1 MNSCAIQIIFIYLQ
15 METNKTYYEDM
26 KIIYSPAYQGF
37 TYLNLKA
44 QDNNQV
50 LDVAVNNTAGL
61 LDCLELYAGKH
72 MECLNSKQRIAH
84 YYSAMYDYTVKNPH
98 HKLADSFRLD
108 GLGTAK
114 TCLFWRDL
122 LVEAGWN
129 GQAST
134 ASGRMEVLCE
144 VEKSF
149 NCPGTGERIY
159 HLISHIKNGCSLP
172 PDLKI
177 ELGCPEDCLSPS
189 IRALFDALRE
199 RKVDIRTPQNE
210 TGDGSNLSL
219 VRKLVCGQNQN
230 TLTLQKADD
239 SFRIF
244 KFKQRQD
251 ALNWLTLQSAESYDV
266 WIDSNNK
273 DFDNTLRLSGQPVSG
288 STIKDVLPQVSQLL
302 VIGLNLFPQPLNIH
316 FLLEWLYAPVSPL
329 EGILRRPLAEAIIKS
344 GGYYN
349 KECKDVIDN
358 YLKGEYDHWDEGTT
372 EEKKQEVIKSMKGKR
387 VKTIRSFLP
396 SMNKPTDVLSLND
409 NVNKEAIY
417 KFVRLILSW
426 SKNRMF
432 QDIDEGVKR
441 QLGTIKEQA
450 DALLLLLEK
459 HTLNEIP
466 FATVQG
472 WINSLYEKQDC
483 PLYDAE
489 QNCRCVVTSPALL
502 ADKAE
507 STIWCDF
514 YGGAMLPAS
523 YSFLSQNEIDVLTK
537 EGVALWNAA
546 DERRYN
552 AYLQQ
557 IPFIMTSGHLSLV
570 VAERD
575 GSTVFPKH
583 PLMILLE
590 QSVTNLDIVIEEPQI
605 EEQRYSE
612 RKPVDNSLHDAT
624 YLEIKNTD
632 KLRWRDKE
640 SATSLDTLIQNPF
653 DYSLQYL
660 MGIRDDGMS
669 TMLRLDRTQ
678 GEVAHAVIASLFY
691 KEGESNNPDT
701 ILQRVSA
708 DYDTAFSDAL
718 LEKGAILLL
727 RENRVDIKIMKD
739 RLRNAI
745 DTLLDIMRANNLHVV
760 NCEKEIIR
768 GLQFE
773 GDPDIKGYV
782 DMILGD
788 DSSNLYVFDFK
799 WTSSKNHYPGLLKM
813 NGSLQLALYKE
824 MVEQELGKEVAAT
837 AYYLM
842 PENCLYSVFSFNG
855 DHTTKM
861 EEVENVGQKLF
872 LQVKNSHKYRLQ
884 QIKDGKI
891 ELGEGKLA
899 TDLQYF
905 DDMEKEGLMPL
916 RIREGAKEAN
926 IFSNY
931 KCFK

>member
-1 MNSCAIQIIFIYLQ
+1 MTI
-15 METNKTYYEDM
+15 K
-26 KIIYSPAYQGF
+26 YSPNYQGF
-37 TYLNLKA
+37 TYLNLKD
-44 QDNNQV
+44 QDNNLA

-72 MECLNSKQRIAH
+72 VECLNSKQRIAH
-84 YYSAMYDYTVKNPH
+84 YYSAIYDYTEKHPQ
-98 HKLADSFRLD
+98 HKLAKSFNLD

-122 LVEAGWN
+122 LVEAGWK
-129 GQAST
+129 GEAST

-149 NCPGTGERIY
+149 NCPGTGERI
-159 HLISHIKNGCSLP
+159 HALISHINGGCSLP
-172 PDLKI
+172 PDLTI
-177 ELGCPEDCLSPS
+177 ELGCPEDCLPPS
-189 IRALFDALRE
+189 IKDLFDALRARE
-199 RKVDIRTPQNE
+199 VEILTPQSE
-210 TGDGSNLSL
+210 TGNGSNLSL
-219 VRKLVCGQNQN
+219 VRQLVCGQNQN
-230 TLTLQKADD
+230 ALTLQQNDD
-239 SFRIF
+239 SFHIY

-251 ALNWLTLQSAESYDV
+251 ALNWLTLQPAESYDV

-288 STIKDVLPQVSQLL
+288 STMKDVLPQVSQLL
-302 VIGLNLFPQPLNIH
+302 VIGLNLFPQPLNIQ
-316 FLLEWLYAPVSPL
+316 FLLEWLHAPVSPL
-329 EGILRRPLAEAIIKS
+329 EGILRRPLADAIIDS

-358 YLKGEYDHWDEGTT
+358 YLNGEYDIWEEGIT
-372 EEKKQEVIKSMKGKR
+372 EERKQEVIESKKR
-387 VKTIRSFLP
+387 KRCNAIRRFLP
-396 SMNKPTDVLSLND
+396 SMNKPADVLCLND
-409 NVNKEAIY
+409 NVNKELVY
-417 KFVRLILSW
+417 KFVRYILSW

-432 QDIDEGVKR
+432 QNIDESVKR

-459 HTLNEIP
+459 QTQDEIP
-466 FATVQG
+466 FAIVQG

-502 ADKAE
+502 ADKAD

-557 IPFIMTSGHLSLV
+557 IPFIMTSEHLSLV
-570 VAERD
+570 VVERD
-575 GSTVFPKH
+575 GSTVLPKH

-590 QSVTNLDIVIEEPQI
+590 QSISNLDIVIEEPQI
-605 EEQRYSE
+605 ADQRYSE
-612 RKPVDNSLHDAT
+612 RKSVDNSLHDAT

-632 KLRWRDKE
+632 KLRWRDHE
-640 SATSLDTLIQNPF
+640 SSTSLDNLIQNPF

-660 MGIRDDGMS
+660 MGIRDDGVSKMEQ
-669 TMLRLDRTQ
+669 LDRTQ

-691 KEGESNNPDT
+691 KEGETNDPDT
-701 ILQRVSA
+701 ILQRVSN

-718 LEKGAILLL
+718 LDKGAILLL

-745 DTLLDIMRANNLHVV
+745 DTLLNIMRSNKLHVV
-760 NCEKEIIR
+760 NCEKEILR

-773 GDPDIKGYV
+773 GDPNIKGYV

-788 DSSNLYVFDFK
+788 DNDNLYVFDFK
-799 WTSSKNHYPGLLKM
+799 WTTSKNHYPELLKK

-824 MVEQELGKEVAAT
+824 MVEKELGKEVVAT

-842 PENCLYSVFSFNG
+842 PENCLYSTSSFEG
-855 DHTTKM
+855 EHTEKL
-861 EEVENVGQKLF
+861 EEVENIGKDLF
-872 LQVKNSHKYRLQ
+872 QQVKNSYTYRLH
-884 QIKDGKI
+884 QIQEGRI
-891 ELGEGKLA
+891 EHGEGQP
-899 TDLQYF
+899 TDRLQYVS
-905 DDMEKEGLMPL
+905 DTTDENLMPL
-916 RIREGAKEAN
+916 RIRDGMKETN

-931 KCFK
+931 KCFKK

>member
-1 MNSCAIQIIFIYLQ
+1 MTI
-15 METNKTYYEDM
+15 K
-26 KIIYSPAYQGF
+26 YSPSYQGF
-37 TYLNLKA
+37 TYLNLKD
-44 QDNNQV
+44 QDNNLA

-72 MECLNSKQRIAH
+72 IECLNNKQRIAH
-84 YYSAMYDYTVKNPH
+84 YYSVMYDYTTKNPE

-149 NCPGTGERIY
+149 NCPGTGERI
-159 HLISHIKNGCSLP
+159 HNLISHIKNGCSLP
-172 PDLKI
+172 LDLTI
-177 ELGCPEDCLSPS
+177 ELGCPEDCLPPS
-189 IRALFDALRE
+189 IRVLFDALRE
-199 RKVDIRTPQNE
+199 REVIIRTPQNE
-210 TGDGSNLSL
+210 TDNGSNLSL
-219 VRKLVCGQNQN
+219 VRQLVCGQSQN
-230 TLTLQKADD
+230 TLTFQQDDD
-239 SFRIF
+239 SFHIY

-251 ALNWLTLQSAESYDV
+251 ALNWLTLQPAESYDV
-266 WIDSNNK
+266 WIDSDNK

-288 STIKDVLPQVSQLL
+288 STMKDVLPQVSQLL
-302 VIGLNLFPQPLNIH
+302 VIGLNLFPQPLNIQ
-316 FLLEWLYAPVSPL
+316 FLLEWLHAPVSPL
-329 EGILRRPLAEAIIKS
+329 EGILRRPLADAIIDS

-358 YLKGEYDHWDEGTT
+358 YLNGEYDIWEEGIT
-372 EEKKQEVIKSMKGKR
+372 EERKQEVIESKKR
-387 VKTIRSFLP
+387 KRCNAIRRFLP
-396 SMNKPTDVLSLND
+396 SMNKPADVLCLND
-409 NVNKEAIY
+409 NVNKELVY
-417 KFVRLILSW
+417 KFVRYILSW

-432 QDIDEGVKR
+432 QNIEESVKR

-450 DALLLLLEK
+450 EALLLLLEK
-459 HTLNEIP
+459 QAQDEIP
-466 FATVQG
+466 FATLQG

-489 QNCRCVVTSPALL
+489 QNCRCVVTSPALM
-502 ADKAE
+502 ADKADC
-507 STIWCDF
+507 TIWCDF
-514 YGGAMLPAS
+514 YGGSMLPAS
-523 YSFLSQNEIDVLTK
+523 YSFLSQNEIDKLTK

-557 IPFIMTSGHLSLV
+557 IPFIMTSSHLSLV
-570 VAERD
+570 VVERD
-575 GSTVFPKH
+575 GSTVLPKH

-590 QSVTNLDIVIEEPQI
+590 QSISNLDIVIEEPQI
-605 EEQRYSE
+605 ADQRYSE
-612 RKPVDNSLHDAT
+612 RKSVDNSLHDAT

-632 KLRWRDKE
+632 KLRWRDHE
-640 SATSLDTLIQNPF
+640 SATSLDNLIQNPF

-660 MGIRDDGMS
+660 MGIRDDGVSKMEQ
-669 TMLRLDRTQ
+669 LDRTQ

-691 KEGESNNPDT
+691 KEGETNDPDT
-701 ILQRVSA
+701 ILQRVSN

-718 LEKGAILLL
+718 LDKGAILLL

-745 DTLLDIMRANNLHVV
+745 DTLLNIMRSNKLHVV
-760 NCEKEIIR
+760 NCEKEILR

-773 GDPDIKGYV
+773 GDPNIKGYV

-788 DSSNLYVFDFK
+788 DNDNLYVFDFK
-799 WTSSKNHYPGLLKM
+799 WTTSKNHYPELLKK

-824 MVEQELGKEVAAT
+824 MVEKELGKEVVAT

-842 PENCLYSVFSFNG
+842 PENCLYSTSSFEG
-855 DHTTKM
+855 EHTEKL
-861 EEVENVGQKLF
+861 EEVENIGKNLF
-872 LQVKNSHKYRLQ
+872 QQVKNSYTYRLR
-884 QIKDGKI
+884 QIQEGRI
-891 ELGEGKLA
+891 ELGEGQP
-899 TDLQYF
+899 TDRLQYVSNTK
-905 DDMEKEGLMPL
+905 DENLMPL
-916 RIREGAKEAN
+916 RIRDGVKETN

-931 KCFK
+931 KCFKK

>member
-1 MNSCAIQIIFIYLQ
+1 MTIKYL
-15 METNKTYYEDM
+15 
-26 KIIYSPAYQGF
+26 PAYQGF
-37 TYLNLKA
+37 TYLNLKD
-44 QDNNQV
+44 QENNLA
-50 LDVAVNNTAGL
+50 LDVTVNNTAGL
-61 LDCLELYAGKH
+61 LDCLELYTGKH
-72 MECLNSKQRIAH
+72 IECLNSKQRIAH
-84 YYSAMYDYTVKNPH
+84 YYSAMYDYTIKHPQ
-98 HKLADSFRLD
+98 HKLANSFRLD

-114 TCLFWRDL
+114 ACLFWRDL

-129 GQAST
+129 GQASK
-134 ASGRMEVLCE
+134 ASGRMEVLGE
-144 VEKSF
+144 VEKRF
-149 NCPGTGERIY
+149 DCPGTGERI
-159 HLISHIKNGCSLP
+159 HSLISHIKNGCSLP

-177 ELGCPEDCLSPS
+177 ELGCPEDSLPPS
-189 IRALFDALRE
+189 IKALFNALRE
-199 RKVDIRTPQNE
+199 REVEIRTPQSE
-210 TGDGSNLSL
+210 TGNGSNLSL
-219 VRKLVCGQNQN
+219 VRQLVRGQNQN
-230 TLTLQKADD
+230 ALTLRQNDN
-239 SFRIF
+239 SFHIY

-251 ALNWLTLQSAESYDV
+251 ALNWLTLQPADSYDV
-266 WIDSNNK
+266 WIDSDNK

-288 STIKDVLPQVSQLL
+288 STMKDVLPQVSQLL
-302 VIGLNLFPQPLNIH
+302 VIGLNLFPQPLNIQ
-316 FLLEWLYAPVSPL
+316 FLLEWLHAPVSPL
-329 EGILRRPLAEAIIKS
+329 EGILRRPLADAIVDS

-358 YLKGEYDHWDEGTT
+358 YLKGEYDIWEEDIT
-372 EEKKQEVIKSMKGKR
+372 EKKKQEVIKSKKR
-387 VKTIRSFLP
+387 KRSNAIRRFLP
-396 SMNKPTDVLSLND
+396 SRNKPTDVLSLND
-409 NVNKEAIY
+409 NVNKESVY

-432 QDIDEGVKR
+432 QDIDENVRR

-459 HTLNEIP
+459 QTQEEIP
-466 FATVQG
+466 FAILQG

-489 QNCRCVVTSPALL
+489 QNCRCIVASPALL
-502 ADKAE
+502 ADKAD

-523 YSFLSQNEIDVLTK
+523 YTFLSQNEIDVLTK

-557 IPFIMTSGHLSLV
+557 IPFIKTSDRLSLV
-570 VAERD
+570 VVERD
-575 GSTVFPKH
+575 GSTVLPKH

-590 QSVTNLDIVIEEPQI
+590 QSISNLDLVIEEPEIADQN
-605 EEQRYSE
+605 YSE

-632 KLRWRDKE
+632 KLRWRDHE
-640 SATSLDTLIQNPF
+640 SATSLDNLIQNPF

-660 MGIRDDGMS
+660 MGIRDDGVSKMEQ
-669 TMLRLDRTQ
+669 LDRTQ
-678 GEVAHAVIASLFY
+678 GEVAHATIASLFY
-691 KEGESNNPDT
+691 KEGEFNDPDT
-701 ILQRVSA
+701 ILQRVSVG
-708 DYDTAFSDAL
+708 YDIAFSNAL

-745 DTLLDIMRANNLHVV
+745 DTLLDIMRSNMLHVV
-760 NCEKEIIR
+760 DCEKEILR
-768 GLQFE
+768 NLQFE

-788 DSSNLYVFDFK
+788 DNNNLYVFDFK
-799 WTSSKNHYPGLLKM
+799 WTTSKNHYPELLKK
-813 NGSLQLALYKE
+813 NGSLQLALYKV
-824 MVEQELGKEVAAT
+824 MVEKELGKEVVAT

-842 PENCLYSVFSFNG
+842 PENCLYSISSFNG
-855 DHTTKM
+855 DHTKKL
-861 EEVENVGQKLF
+861 EEEENAGKNLF
-872 LQVKNSHKYRLQ
+872 LQVKNSYKYRLK
-884 QIKDGKI
+884 QIMDGKI

-899 TDLQYF
+899 ADLQYVN
-905 DDMEKEGLMPL
+905 DTEKEDLMPL
-916 RIREGAKEAN
+916 RIRDGVKETN

>member
-1 MNSCAIQIIFIYLQ
+1 MTIKYL
-15 METNKTYYEDM
+15 
-26 KIIYSPAYQGF
+26 PAYQGF
-37 TYLNLKA
+37 TYLNLKD
-44 QDNNQV
+44 QDNNLA

-72 MECLNSKQRIAH
+72 VECLNSKQRIAH
-84 YYSAMYDYTVKNPH
+84 YYSAMYDYTEKNPQ

-114 TCLFWRDL
+114 ACLFWRDL

-129 GQAST
+129 GQASK

-149 NCPGTGERIY
+149 NCPGNGERIH
-159 HLISHIKNGCSLP
+159 HLITHIKKGCSLP
-172 PDLKI
+172 PDLRI
-177 ELGCPEDCLSPS
+177 EIGCPDDCLPPS
-189 IRALFDALRE
+189 IKALFDVLRE
-199 RKVDIRTPQNE
+199 REVEIRTPQNE
-210 TGDGSNLSL
+210 TGDSSNLSL
-219 VRKLVCGQNQN
+219 VRQLVCGQNQHSA
-230 TLTLQKADD
+230 TLKQDD
-239 SFRIF
+239 YSFHIY

-251 ALNWLTLQSAESYDV
+251 ALNWLTLQPAESYDV
-266 WIDSNNK
+266 WIDSDNK
-273 DFDNTLRLSGQPVSG
+273 DFDNTLRLSGQPVCG
-288 STIKDVLPQVSQLL
+288 STMKDVLPQVAQLL
-302 VIGLNLFPQPLNIH
+302 VIGLNLFPQPLNIQ
-316 FLLEWLYAPVSPL
+316 FLLEWLHAPESPL
-329 EGILRRPLAEAIIKS
+329 EGLLRRPLAKAIIES

-349 KECKDVIDN
+349 KDCKDVIDN
-358 YLKGEYDHWDEGTT
+358 YLKGEYDIWEENIT
-372 EEKKQEVIKSMKGKR
+372 EEKKQEVIKSEKR
-387 VKTIRSFLP
+387 KRCNAIRRFLP

-409 NVNKEAIY
+409 NVNKDSVY

-426 SKNRMF
+426 SKKRMF
-432 QDIDEGVKR
+432 QKIDESVKR

-450 DALLLLLEK
+450 DALLLLLDK
-459 HTLNEIP
+459 QNNDEIP
-466 FATVQG
+466 FAILQG

-483 PLYDAE
+483 PFYDAE
-489 QNCRCVVTSPALL
+489 QNCRCVLASPALL
-502 ADKAE
+502 ADKAD

-537 EGVALWNAA
+537 EGITLWNAT

-557 IPFIMTSGHLSLV
+557 IPFIMTSGRLSLV
-570 VAERD
+570 VVERD
-575 GSTVFPKH
+575 GSTVLPKH

-590 QSVTNLDIVIEEPQI
+590 QSIHNLDLVIEEPQI
-605 EEQRYSE
+605 ADQNYIE
-612 RKPVDNSLHDAT
+612 RKLVDNSLHDAT

-632 KLRWRDKE
+632 KLKWREHE
-640 SATSLDTLIQNPF
+640 SATSLENLIQNPF
-653 DYSLQYL
+653 DYSLLYL

-669 TMLRLDRTQ
+669 TMLQLDRTQ
-678 GEVAHAVIASLFY
+678 GDVAHAVIASLFF
-691 KEGESNNPDT
+691 KEGKKNDPET
-701 ILQRVSA
+701 IFQRVSNN
-708 DYDTAFSDAL
+708 YDTAFSDAL

-745 DTLLDIMRANNLHVV
+745 DTLLDIMRLNKLHVV
-760 NCEKEIIR
+760 ECEKEIIR

-773 GDPDIKGYV
+773 GDPDIKGFV

-788 DSSNLYVFDFK
+788 DNANLYVFDFK
-799 WTSSKNHYPGLLKM
+799 WTSSKNHHPDLLKK

-824 MVEQELGKEVAAT
+824 MVKKELGREVVAT

-842 PENCLYSVFSFNG
+842 PENCLYSISNFNG
-855 DHTTKM
+855 DHTTKL
-861 EEVENVGQKLF
+861 EEEENVGKNLF
-872 LQVKNSHKYRLQ
+872 VQVKNSYQYRLQ
-884 QIKDGKI
+884 QIRKGMI
-891 ELGEGKLA
+891 ELGESKQA
-899 TDLQYF
+899 TDLQYVN
-905 DDMEKEGLMPL
+905 DTGEKGLMPL
-916 RIREGAKEAN
+916 RIRDGVKETN

>member
-1 MNSCAIQIIFIYLQ
+1 MTI
-15 METNKTYYEDM
+15 K
-26 KIIYSPAYQGF
+26 YSPSYQGF
-37 TYLNLKA
+37 TYLNLKD
-44 QDNNQV
+44 QDNNLA
-50 LDVAVNNTAGL
+50 LDVVVNNTAGL

-72 MECLNSKQRIAH
+72 IECLNSKQRIAH
-84 YYSAMYDYTVKNPH
+84 YYSAMYDYTEKHPQ

-114 TCLFWRDL
+114 TCLIWRDL
-122 LVEAGWN
+122 LVEAGWK

-149 NCPGTGERIY
+149 NCPGTGERI
-159 HLISHIKNGCSLP
+159 HNLISHIKNGCSLP
-172 PDLKI
+172 PALTI
-177 ELGCPEDCLSPS
+177 ELGCPEDCLPPS
-189 IRALFDALRE
+189 IKDLFDALRE
-199 RKVDIRTPQNE
+199 REVDIRTPQSE
-210 TGDGSNLSL
+210 TGNGSNVSL
-219 VRKLVCGQNQN
+219 VRQLVCGQNQN
-230 TLTLQKADD
+230 TLTLQQNDK
-239 SFRIF
+239 SFRIY

-251 ALNWLTLQSAESYDV
+251 ALNWLTLQPTDSYNV
-266 WIDSNNK
+266 WIDSDNK

-288 STIKDVLPQVSQLL
+288 STMKDVLPQVSQLL
-302 VIGLNLFPQPLNIH
+302 VIGLNLFPQPLNIQ
-316 FLLEWLYAPVSPL
+316 FLLEWLHAPISPL
-329 EGILRRPLAEAIIKS
+329 EGILRRPLAEAIIDS

-349 KECKDVIDN
+349 QKCRDVIDN
-358 YLKGEYDHWDEGTT
+358 YIKGEYDIWEEGIT
-372 EEKKQEVIKSMKGKR
+372 EVEKQEIIKSRKR
-387 VKTIRSFLP
+387 KRSKAIRRFLP

-409 NVNKEAIY
+409 NVNKESVY

-432 QDIDEGVKR
+432 QNIDESEKR

-459 HTLNEIP
+459 QTQDEIP
-466 FATVQG
+466 FAIVQG

-489 QNCRCVVTSPALL
+489 QNCRCVVTFPALL
-502 ADKAE
+502 ADKAD

-557 IPFIMTSGHLSLV
+557 IPFIMTSEHLSLV
-570 VAERD
+570 VVERD
-575 GSTVFPKH
+575 GSTVLPKH

-590 QSVTNLDIVIEEPQI
+590 QSISNLDIVIEEPQI
-605 EEQRYSE
+605 ADQRYSE
-612 RKPVDNSLHDAT
+612 RKSVDNSLHDAT

-632 KLRWRDKE
+632 KLRWRDHE
-640 SATSLDTLIQNPF
+640 SATSLDNLIQNPF

-660 MGIRDDGMS
+660 MGIRDDGVSKMEQ
-669 TMLRLDRTQ
+669 LDRTQ

-691 KEGESNNPDT
+691 KEGETNDPNS
-701 ILQRVSA
+701 ILQRVSN

-718 LEKGAILLL
+718 LDKGAILLL

-745 DTLLDIMRANNLHVV
+745 DTLLNIMRSNKLHVV
-760 NCEKEIIR
+760 NCEKEILR

-773 GDPDIKGYV
+773 GDPNIKGYV

-788 DSSNLYVFDFK
+788 DNDNLYVFDFK
-799 WTSSKNHYPGLLKM
+799 WTTSKNRYPELLKK

-824 MVEQELGKEVAAT
+824 MVEKELGKEVVAT

-842 PENCLYSVFSFNG
+842 PENCLYSTSSFEG
-855 DHTTKM
+855 EHTEKL
-861 EEVENVGQKLF
+861 EEVENIGKNLF
-872 LQVKNSHKYRLQ
+872 QQVKNSYTYRLR
-884 QIKDGKI
+884 QIQEGRI
-891 ELGEGKLA
+891 ELGEGQP
-899 TDLQYF
+899 TDRLQYVSNTT
-905 DDMEKEGLMPL
+905 DGNLMPL
-916 RIREGAKEAN
+916 RIRDGVKETN

-931 KCFK
+931 KCFKK

>member
-1 MNSCAIQIIFIYLQ
+1 MTI
-15 METNKTYYEDM
+15 K
-26 KIIYSPAYQGF
+26 YSPSYQGF
-37 TYLNLKA
+37 TYLNLKD
-44 QDNNQV
+44 QDNNLA

-72 MECLNSKQRIAH
+72 IECLSNKQRIAH
-84 YYSAMYDYTVKNPH
+84 YYSAMYDYTIMNPE
-98 HKLADSFRLD
+98 HKLVKSFNLD

-149 NCPGTGERIY
+149 NYPGTGERI
-159 HLISHIKNGCSLP
+159 HDIISHIKNGCSLP
-172 PDLKI
+172 PDLTI
-177 ELGCPEDCLSPS
+177 ELGCPEDCLPPS

-199 RKVDIRTPQNE
+199 REVVIRTPQSE
-210 TGDGSNLSL
+210 TGNGSNLSL
-219 VRKLVCGQNQN
+219 VRQLVCGQNQN
-230 TLTLQKADD
+230 TLTLQQNDD
-239 SFRIF
+239 SFQIY

-251 ALNWLTLQSAESYDV
+251 ALNWLTLQPAESYNV
-266 WIDSNNK
+266 WIDSDNK
-273 DFDNTLRLSGQPVSG
+273 DFDNTLRLSGQPVCG
-288 STIKDVLPQVSQLL
+288 STMKDILPQVSQLL
-302 VIGLNLFPQPLNIH
+302 VIGLNSFPQPLNIQ
-316 FLLEWLYAPVSPL
+316 FLLEWLHAPVSPL
-329 EGILRRPLAEAIIKS
+329 EGILRRPLADAIIDS

-349 KECKDVIDN
+349 QKCRDVIDN
-358 YLKGEYDHWDEGTT
+358 YLKGEYDIWEEGIT
-372 EEKKQEVIKSMKGKR
+372 EEEKQEVIKSKKR
-387 VKTIRSFLP
+387 KRCNAIRRFLP
-396 SMNKPTDVLSLND
+396 PMNKPTDVLSLND
-409 NVNKEAIY
+409 NVNKESVY
-417 KFVRLILSW
+417 KFVRFILSW

-432 QDIDEGVKR
+432 QNINESVKH

-459 HTLNEIP
+459 QTQDEIP
-466 FATVQG
+466 FATLQG

-489 QNCRCVVTSPALL
+489 QNCRCIIASPALL
-502 ADKAE
+502 ADKAD

-523 YSFLSQNEIDVLTK
+523 YSFLSQNEIDALTK
-537 EGVALWNAA
+537 EGVALWNAT
-546 DERRYN
+546 DERRYS

-557 IPFIMTSGHLSLV
+557 IPFIMTSDHLSLV
-570 VAERD
+570 VVERD
-575 GSTVFPKH
+575 GSTVLPKH

-590 QSVTNLDIVIEEPQI
+590 QSISNLDIVIEKPQI
-605 EEQRYSE
+605 ADQRYSE
-612 RKPVDNSLHDAT
+612 RKPVDNSLHDAI

-632 KLRWRDKE
+632 KLRWRDHE
-640 SATSLDTLIQNPF
+640 SATSLDNLIQNPF

-660 MGIRDDGMS
+660 MGIRDDGVSKMEQ
-669 TMLRLDRTQ
+669 LDRTQ

-691 KEGESNNPDT
+691 KEGETNDPNS
-701 ILQRVSA
+701 ILQRVSN

-718 LEKGAILLL
+718 LDKGAILLL

-745 DTLLDIMRANNLHVV
+745 DTLLNIMRSNKLHVV
-760 NCEKEIIR
+760 NCEKEILR

-773 GDPDIKGYV
+773 GDPNIKGYV
-782 DMILGD
+782 DMILGED
-788 DSSNLYVFDFK
+788 NDNLYVFDFK
-799 WTSSKNHYPGLLKM
+799 WTTSKNHYPELLKK

-824 MVEQELGKEVAAT
+824 MVEKELGKEVVAT

-842 PENCLYSVFSFNG
+842 PENCLYSTSSFEG
-855 DHTTKM
+855 EHTEKL
-861 EEVENVGQKLF
+861 EEVENIGKDLF
-872 LQVKNSHKYRLQ
+872 QQVKNSYTYRLH
-884 QIKDGKI
+884 QIQEGRI
-891 ELGEGKLA
+891 EHGEGQP
-899 TDLQYF
+899 TDRLQYVS
-905 DDMEKEGLMPL
+905 DTTDENLMPL
-916 RIREGAKEAN
+916 RIRDGVKETN

-931 KCFK
+931 KCFKK

>member
-1 MNSCAIQIIFIYLQ
+1 MTIKYL
-15 METNKTYYEDM
+15 
-26 KIIYSPAYQGF
+26 PAYQGF
-37 TYLNLKA
+37 TYLNLKD
-44 QDNNQV
+44 QDNKLA

-72 MECLNSKQRIAH
+72 IECLSNKQRIAH
-84 YYSAMYDYTVKNPH
+84 YYSAMYDYTNKNPK
-98 HKLADSFRLD
+98 HKLADSFKLD

-134 ASGRMEVLCE
+134 ASGRMKVLCE

-149 NCPGTGERIY
+149 NCPGTGERI
-159 HLISHIKNGCSLP
+159 HDLISHIKNGCSLP
-172 PDLKI
+172 PDLTI
-177 ELGCPEDCLSPS
+177 ELGCPKDCLSPS
-189 IRALFDALRE
+189 IKVLFDALRE
-199 RKVDIRTPQNE
+199 REVEIRTPKNE
-210 TGDGSNLSL
+210 TGKGSNLSL
-219 VRKLVCGQNQN
+219 VRQLVCGQNQN
-230 TLTLQKADD
+230 TLTLQQNDN
-239 SFRIF
+239 SFHIY

-251 ALNWLTLQSAESYDV
+251 ALNWLTLQPTESYDV

-273 DFDNTLRLSGQPVSG
+273 DFDNTLRLSGQPVGG
-288 STIKDVLPQVSQLL
+288 STMKDVLPQVSQLL
-302 VIGLNLFPQPLNIH
+302 VIGLNLFPQPLNIQ
-316 FLLEWLYAPVSPL
+316 FLLEWLLAPVNPL
-329 EGILRRPLAEAIIKS
+329 EGIFRRPLAKKIIES

-358 YLKGEYDHWDEGTT
+358 YLKGEYDIWNESIT
-372 EEKKQEVIKSMKGKR
+372 EEEKQEIIKSRKR
-387 VKTIRSFLP
+387 KRSNAIRRFLP

-409 NVNKEAIY
+409 NVNKESVY

-426 SKNRMF
+426 CKNRMF
-432 QDIDEGVKR
+432 QNIDESVKR

-459 HTLNEIP
+459 QTQDEIP
-466 FATVQG
+466 FAIVQG

-489 QNCRCVVTSPALL
+489 QNCRCVVASPALL
-502 ADKAE
+502 ADKAN
-507 STIWCDF
+507 STFWCDF
-514 YGGAMLPAS
+514 YGGAMLPAT
-523 YSFLSQNEIDVLTK
+523 YSFLSQNEIDTLTK

-570 VAERD
+570 VVERD
-575 GSTVFPKH
+575 GSAVLPKH

-590 QSVTNLDIVIEEPQI
+590 QSISNLDVVIEEPQI
-605 EEQRYSE
+605 ADQRYNE

-624 YLEIKNTD
+624 YLEINNAD
-632 KLRWRDKE
+632 KLKWRDHE
-640 SATSLDTLIQNPF
+640 SATSLDNLIQNPF

-660 MGIRDDGMS
+660 IGIRDDGVSKMEQ
-669 TMLRLDRTQ
+669 LDRTQ
-678 GEVAHAVIASLFY
+678 GEVAHAVIASLFF
-691 KEGESNNPDT
+691 KEGETNDPDT
-701 ILQRVSA
+701 ILQRVSV

-745 DTLLDIMRANNLHVV
+745 DTLLDIMRSNKLHVV
-760 NCEKEIIR
+760 DCEKEIIR

-773 GDPDIKGYV
+773 GNPNIKGYV
-782 DMILGD
+782 DMILENDKD
-788 DSSNLYVFDFK
+788 DLYVFDFK
-799 WTSSKNHYPGLLKM
+799 WTSSKSHYPDLLKK

-824 MVEQELGKEVAAT
+824 MVEKELGKDVAAV

-842 PENCLYSVFSFNG
+842 PENCLYSITPFIG
-855 DHTTKM
+855 DHTTEL
-861 EEVENVGQKLF
+861 EEEENVGKNLF
-872 LQVKNSHKYRLQ
+872 LQVKNSYAYRLH
-884 QIKDGKI
+884 QIQDGRI
-891 ELGEGKLA
+891 ELGEGQP
-899 TDLQYF
+899 TDKLQYVS
-905 DDMEKEGLMPL
+905 DTTEENLMPL
-916 RIREGAKEAN
+916 RIRDGVKETN

>member
-1 MNSCAIQIIFIYLQ
+1 
-15 METNKTYYEDM
+15 M

-44 QDNNQV
+44 QDNNLA

-72 MECLNSKQRIAH
+72 IECLSNKQRIAH
-84 YYSAMYDYTVKNPH
+84 YYSAMHDYTDKNPN
-98 HKLADSFRLD
+98 HKLAKSFNLD

-129 GQAST
+129 GQASK

-144 VEKSF
+144 VEKLF
-149 NCPGTGERIY
+149 NCPGTGERIH

-172 PDLKI
+172 PDLII

-189 IRALFDALRE
+189 IKALFNALRE
-199 RKVDIRTPQNE
+199 RKVEIHTPQNE

-219 VRKLVCGQNQN
+219 VRQLVCGQNQN
-230 TLTLQKADD
+230 TLTLQQNDD

-251 ALNWLTLQSAESYDV
+251 ALNWLTLQPAESYDV

-288 STIKDVLPQVSQLL
+288 STMKDVLPQVSQLL
-302 VIGLNLFPQPLNIH
+302 VIGLNLFPQPLNIQ
-316 FLLEWLYAPVSPL
+316 FLLEWLHVPVSPL
-329 EGILRRPLAEAIIKS
+329 EGILRRPLAEAIIES

-349 KECKDVIDN
+349 KKCKDVIDN
-358 YLKGEYDHWDEGTT
+358 YLKGEYDIWEEGTT
-372 EEKKQEVIKSMKGKR
+372 EEKKLEVIKSKKR
-387 VKTIRSFLP
+387 RRSNDIRRFLP
-396 SMNKPTDVLSLND
+396 TMNKPADVLSLND
-409 NVNKEAIY
+409 NISVDAVY

-432 QDIDEGVKR
+432 QNIDESVKR

-450 DALLLLLEK
+450 DALLVLLEK
-459 HTLNEIP
+459 QNKEEIP
-466 FATVQG
+466 FATLQG

-489 QNCRCVVTSPALL
+489 QNCRYVVNSPALL
-502 ADKAE
+502 ADK
-507 STIWCDF
+507 SHNTIWCDF

-523 YSFLSQNEIDVLTK
+523 YSFLSQKEIDVLTE
-537 EGVALWNAA
+537 EGVTLWNAA

-557 IPFIMTSGHLSLV
+557 TPFIMTSGHLSLV

-575 GSTVFPKH
+575 GSTVLPKH

-590 QSVTNLDIVIEEPQI
+590 QSISNLDIVIEEPLI
-605 EEQRYSE
+605 ADEKYNE
-612 RKPVDNSLHDAT
+612 RRPVDNSLHDAT

-632 KLRWRDKE
+632 KLKWREHE
-640 SATSLDTLIQNPF
+640 SATSLENLIQFPF

-691 KEGESNNPDT
+691 KEGESNYPDT
-701 ILQRVSA
+701 ILQRVSTG
-708 DYDTAFSDAL
+708 YDTAFSNAL

-760 NCEKEIIR
+760 NCEKEIIL

-773 GDPDIKGYV
+773 GNPDIKGFV

-788 DSSNLYVFDFK
+788 DNGNLYVFDFK
-799 WTSSKNHYPGLLKM
+799 WTSSKNHHPDLLKK

-824 MVEQELGKEVAAT
+824 LVEQELGKKVIAT

-842 PENCLYSVFSFNG
+842 PENCLYSITSFEG
-855 DHTTKM
+855 EHTEKL
-861 EEVENVGQKLF
+861 EEIENVDKILF
-872 LQVKNSHKYRLQ
+872 EQVKNSHKYRLQ
-884 QIKDGKI
+884 QISEGKI
-891 ELGEGKLA
+891 EFGEGKLV
-899 TDLQYF
+899 TELQYVK
-905 DDMEKEGLMPL
+905 DMDKEGLMPL
-916 RIREGAKEAN
+916 RKRDGVKETN

>member
-1 MNSCAIQIIFIYLQ
+1 MTI
-15 METNKTYYEDM
+15 K
-26 KIIYSPAYQGF
+26 YSPSYQGF
-37 TYLNLKA
+37 TYLNLKD
-44 QDNNQV
+44 QDNNLA
-50 LDVAVNNTAGL
+50 LDVVVNNTAGL

-72 MECLNSKQRIAH
+72 IECLNSKQRIAH
-84 YYSAMYDYTVKNPH
+84 YYSAMYDYTEKHPQ

-114 TCLFWRDL
+114 TCLIWRDL
-122 LVEAGWN
+122 LVEAGWK

-149 NCPGTGERIY
+149 NCPGTGERI
-159 HLISHIKNGCSLP
+159 HNLISHIKNGCSLP
-172 PDLKI
+172 PDLTI
-177 ELGCPEDCLSPS
+177 ELGCPEDCLPPS
-189 IRALFDALRE
+189 IKDLFDALRE
-199 RKVDIRTPQNE
+199 REVDIRTPQSE
-210 TGDGSNLSL
+210 TGNGSNVSL
-219 VRKLVCGQNQN
+219 VRQLVCGQNQN
-230 TLTLQKADD
+230 TLTLQQNDK
-239 SFRIF
+239 SFRIY

-251 ALNWLTLQSAESYDV
+251 ALNWLTLQPTDSYNV
-266 WIDSNNK
+266 WIDSDNK

-288 STIKDVLPQVSQLL
+288 STMKDVLPQVSQLL
-302 VIGLNLFPQPLNIH
+302 VIGLNLFPQPLNIQ
-316 FLLEWLYAPVSPL
+316 FLLEWLHAPISPL
-329 EGILRRPLAEAIIKS
+329 EGILRRSLAEAIIDS

-349 KECKDVIDN
+349 QKCRDVIDN
-358 YLKGEYDHWDEGTT
+358 YIKGEYDIWEEGIT
-372 EEKKQEVIKSMKGKR
+372 EVEKQEIIKSRKR
-387 VKTIRSFLP
+387 KRSKAIRRFLP

-409 NVNKEAIY
+409 NVNKESVY

-432 QDIDEGVKR
+432 QNIDESEKR

-459 HTLNEIP
+459 QTQDEIP
-466 FATVQG
+466 FAIVQG

-502 ADKAE
+502 ADKAD

-557 IPFIMTSGHLSLV
+557 IPFIMTSEHLSLV
-570 VAERD
+570 VVERD
-575 GSTVFPKH
+575 GSTVLPKH

-590 QSVTNLDIVIEEPQI
+590 QSISNLDIVIEEPQI
-605 EEQRYSE
+605 ADQRYSE
-612 RKPVDNSLHDAT
+612 RKSVDNSLHDAT

-632 KLRWRDKE
+632 KLRWRDHE
-640 SATSLDTLIQNPF
+640 SATSLDNLIQNPF

-660 MGIRDDGMS
+660 MGIRDDGVSKMEQ
-669 TMLRLDRTQ
+669 LDRTQ

-691 KEGESNNPDT
+691 KEGETNDPNS
-701 ILQRVSA
+701 ILQRVSN

-718 LEKGAILLL
+718 LDKGAILLL

-745 DTLLDIMRANNLHVV
+745 DTLLNIMRSNKLHVV
-760 NCEKEIIR
+760 NCEKEILR

-773 GDPDIKGYV
+773 GDPNIKGYV

-788 DSSNLYVFDFK
+788 DNDNLYVFDFK
-799 WTSSKNHYPGLLKM
+799 WTTSKNHYPELLKK

-824 MVEQELGKEVAAT
+824 MVEKELGKEVVAT

-842 PENCLYSVFSFNG
+842 PENCLYSTSSFEG
-855 DHTTKM
+855 EHTEKL
-861 EEVENVGQKLF
+861 EEVENIGKNLF
-872 LQVKNSHKYRLQ
+872 QQVKNSYTYRLR
-884 QIKDGKI
+884 QIQEGRI
-891 ELGEGKLA
+891 ELGEGQP
-899 TDLQYF
+899 TDRLQYVSNTT
-905 DDMEKEGLMPL
+905 DENLMPL
-916 RIREGAKEAN
+916 RIRDGVKETN

-931 KCFK
+931 KCFKK

>member
-1 MNSCAIQIIFIYLQ
+1 MTIKYL
-15 METNKTYYEDM
+15 
-26 KIIYSPAYQGF
+26 PAYQGF
-37 TYLNLKA
+37 TYLNLKD
-44 QDNNQV
+44 QDNKLA

-72 MECLNSKQRIAH
+72 IECLSNKQRIAH
-84 YYSAMYDYTVKNPH
+84 YYSAMYDYTNKNPK
-98 HKLADSFRLD
+98 HKLADSFKLD

-134 ASGRMEVLCE
+134 ASGRMKVLCE

-149 NCPGTGERIY
+149 NCPGTGERI
-159 HLISHIKNGCSLP
+159 HDLISHIKNGCSLP
-172 PDLKI
+172 PDLTI

-189 IRALFDALRE
+189 IKVLFDALRE
-199 RKVDIRTPQNE
+199 REVEIRTPKNE
-210 TGDGSNLSL
+210 TGKGSNLSL
-219 VRKLVCGQNQN
+219 VRQLVCGQNQN
-230 TLTLQKADD
+230 TLTLQQNDN
-239 SFRIF
+239 SFHIY

-251 ALNWLTLQSAESYDV
+251 ALNWLTLQPTESYDV

-273 DFDNTLRLSGQPVSG
+273 DFDNTLRLSGQPVGG
-288 STIKDVLPQVSQLL
+288 STMKDVLPQVSQLL
-302 VIGLNLFPQPLNIH
+302 VIGLNLFPQPLNIQ
-316 FLLEWLYAPVSPL
+316 FLLEWLLAPVNPL
-329 EGILRRPLAEAIIKS
+329 EGIFRRPLAKKIIES

-358 YLKGEYDHWDEGTT
+358 YLKGEYDIWNESIT
-372 EEKKQEVIKSMKGKR
+372 EEEKQEIIKSRKR
-387 VKTIRSFLP
+387 KRSNAIRRFLP

-409 NVNKEAIY
+409 NVNKESVY

-426 SKNRMF
+426 CKNRMF
-432 QDIDEGVKR
+432 QNIDESVKR
-441 QLGTIKEQA
+441 QLETIKEQA

-459 HTLNEIP
+459 QTQDEIP
-466 FATVQG
+466 FAIVQG

-489 QNCRCVVTSPALL
+489 QNCRCVVASPALL
-502 ADKAE
+502 ADKAN

-514 YGGAMLPAS
+514 YGGAMLPAT
-523 YSFLSQNEIDVLTK
+523 YSFLSQNEIDTLTK

-570 VAERD
+570 VVERD
-575 GSTVFPKH
+575 GSAVLPKH

-590 QSVTNLDIVIEEPQI
+590 QSISNLDVVIEEPQI
-605 EEQRYSE
+605 ADQRYNE

-624 YLEIKNTD
+624 YLEINNAD
-632 KLRWRDKE
+632 KLKWRDHE
-640 SATSLDTLIQNPF
+640 SATSLDNLIQNPF

-660 MGIRDDGMS
+660 IGIRDDGVSKMEQ
-669 TMLRLDRTQ
+669 LDRTQ
-678 GEVAHAVIASLFY
+678 GEVAHAVIASLFF
-691 KEGESNNPDT
+691 KEGETNDPDT
-701 ILQRVSA
+701 ILQRVSV

-745 DTLLDIMRANNLHVV
+745 DTLLDIMRSNKLHVV
-760 NCEKEIIR
+760 DCEKEIIR

-773 GDPDIKGYV
+773 GNPNIKGYV
-782 DMILGD
+782 DMILENDKD
-788 DSSNLYVFDFK
+788 DLYVFDFK
-799 WTSSKNHYPGLLKM
+799 WTSSKSHYPDLLKK

-824 MVEQELGKEVAAT
+824 MVEKELGKDVAAV

-842 PENCLYSVFSFNG
+842 PENCLYSITPFIG
-855 DHTTKM
+855 DHTTEL
-861 EEVENVGQKLF
+861 EEEENVGKNLF
-872 LQVKNSHKYRLQ
+872 LQVKNSYAYRLH
-884 QIKDGKI
+884 QIQDGRI
-891 ELGEGKLA
+891 ELGEGQP
-899 TDLQYF
+899 TDKLQYVS
-905 DDMEKEGLMPL
+905 DTTEENLMPL
-916 RIREGAKEAN
+916 RIRDGVKETN

>member
-1 MNSCAIQIIFIYLQ
+1 MTIKYL
-15 METNKTYYEDM
+15 
-26 KIIYSPAYQGF
+26 PAYQGF

-44 QDNNQV
+44 EDNNLA
-50 LDVAVNNTAGL
+50 LDVTVNNTAGL
-61 LDCLELYAGKH
+61 IDCLELYAGKH
-72 MECLNSKQRIAH
+72 IECLNSKQRIAH
-84 YYSAMYDYTVKNPH
+84 YYSALYDYTEKHPQ

-129 GQAST
+129 GQASK
-134 ASGRMEVLCE
+134 ASDRMEVLCE

-149 NCPGTGERIY
+149 SCPGTGERI
-159 HLISHIKNGCSLP
+159 HDLISHIKNGCSLP
-172 PDLKI
+172 PDLTI
-177 ELGCPEDCLSPS
+177 ELGCPEDCLPPS
-189 IRALFDALRE
+189 IKDLFDALRE
-199 RKVDIRTPQNE
+199 REVEIRTPQSE
-210 TGDGSNLSL
+210 TSNCSNLSL
-219 VRKLVCGQNQN
+219 VRQLVCGQSQN
-230 TLTLQKADD
+230 TLTLQQDDD
-239 SFRIF
+239 SFHIY

-251 ALNWLTLQSAESYDV
+251 ALNWLTLQPADSYNV
-266 WIDSNNK
+266 WIDSDNK

-288 STIKDVLPQVSQLL
+288 STMKDVLPQVSQLL
-302 VIGLNLFPQPLNIH
+302 VIGLNLFPQPLNIQ
-316 FLLEWLYAPVSPL
+316 FLLEWLHAPVSPL
-329 EGILRRPLAEAIIKS
+329 EGILRRPLAEAIIDS

-349 KECKDVIDN
+349 QNCRDVIDN
-358 YLKGEYDHWDEGTT
+358 YLKGEYDIWEEGIT
-372 EEKKQEVIKSMKGKR
+372 EEEKQEIIKSRRRKR
-387 VKTIRSFLP
+387 SKAIRRFLP
-396 SMNKPTDVLSLND
+396 PMNKPIDVLSLND
-409 NVNKEAIY
+409 NVNKESVY

-432 QDIDEGVKR
+432 QNIDDSEKR
-441 QLGTIKEQA
+441 QLGTVKEQA

-459 HTLNEIP
+459 QTQDEIP
-466 FATVQG
+466 FAIVQG

-514 YGGAMLPAS
+514 YGGAMLPVS
-523 YSFLSQNEIDVLTK
+523 YSFLSQNEIDVLTN
-537 EGVALWNAA
+537 EGVSLWNAA

-557 IPFIMTSGHLSLV
+557 IPFVMTSGHLSLV
-570 VAERD
+570 VVERD
-575 GSTVFPKH
+575 GSTVLPKH

-590 QSVTNLDIVIEEPQI
+590 QSISNLDIVIEEPQI
-605 EEQRYSE
+605 ADQRYSE
-612 RKPVDNSLHDAT
+612 RKSVDNSLHDAT

-632 KLRWRDKE
+632 KLRWRDHE
-640 SATSLDTLIQNPF
+640 SATSLDNLIQNPF

-660 MGIRDDGMS
+660 MGIRDDGVSKMEQ
-669 TMLRLDRTQ
+669 LDRTQ

-691 KEGESNNPDT
+691 KEGETNDPDT
-701 ILQRVSA
+701 ILQRVSN

-718 LEKGAILLL
+718 LDKGAILLL

-745 DTLLDIMRANNLHVV
+745 DTLLDIMRSNKLHVV
-760 NCEKEIIR
+760 DCEKEILR
-768 GLQFE
+768 SLQFE

-788 DSSNLYVFDFK
+788 NNDNLYVFDFK
-799 WTSSKNHYPGLLKM
+799 WTTSKNHYPELLKK

-824 MVEQELGKEVAAT
+824 IVKKELGKEVVAT

-842 PENCLYSVFSFNG
+842 PENCLYSISFFNG
-855 DHTTKM
+855 DHTTKL
-861 EEVENVGQKLF
+861 EEEENIGKNLF
-872 LQVKNSHKYRLQ
+872 LQVKNSYKYRLQ
-884 QIKDGKI
+884 QILDGKI

-899 TDLQYF
+899 TNLQYVN
-905 DDMEKEGLMPL
+905 DTEKEGLMPL
-916 RIREGAKEAN
+916 RIRDEVKENN

>member
-1 MNSCAIQIIFIYLQ
+1 MTIKYL
-15 METNKTYYEDM
+15 
-26 KIIYSPAYQGF
+26 PAYQGF
-37 TYLNLKA
+37 TYLNLKD
-44 QDNNQV
+44 QDNKLA

-72 MECLNSKQRIAH
+72 IECLSNKQRIAH
-84 YYSAMYDYTVKNPH
+84 YYSAMYDYTNKNPK
-98 HKLADSFRLD
+98 HKLADSFKLD

-122 LVEAGWN
+122 IVEAGWN

-134 ASGRMEVLCE
+134 ASGRMKVLCE

-149 NCPGTGERIY
+149 NCPGTGERIRD
-159 HLISHIKNGCSLP
+159 LISHIKNGCSLP
-172 PDLKI
+172 PDLTI

-189 IRALFDALRE
+189 IKVLFDALRE
-199 RKVDIRTPQNE
+199 REVEIRTLKNE
-210 TGDGSNLSL
+210 TGKGSNLSL
-219 VRKLVCGQNQN
+219 VRQLVCGQNQN
-230 TLTLQKADD
+230 TLTLQQNDN
-239 SFRIF
+239 SFHIY

-251 ALNWLTLQSAESYDV
+251 ALNWLTLQPTESYDV

-273 DFDNTLRLSGQPVSG
+273 DFDNTLRLSGQPVGG
-288 STIKDVLPQVSQLL
+288 STMKDVLPQVSQLL
-302 VIGLNLFPQPLNIH
+302 VIGLNLFPQPLNIQ
-316 FLLEWLYAPVSPL
+316 FLLEWLLAPVNPL
-329 EGILRRPLAEAIIKS
+329 EGIFRRPLAKKIIES

-358 YLKGEYDHWDEGTT
+358 YLKGEYDIWNESIT
-372 EEKKQEVIKSMKGKR
+372 EEEKQEIIKSRKR
-387 VKTIRSFLP
+387 KRSNAIRRFLP

-409 NVNKEAIY
+409 NVNKESVY

-426 SKNRMF
+426 CKNRMF
-432 QDIDEGVKR
+432 QNIDESVKR
-441 QLGTIKEQA
+441 QLETIKEQA

-459 HTLNEIP
+459 QTQDEIP
-466 FATVQG
+466 FAIVQG

-489 QNCRCVVTSPALL
+489 QNCRCVVASPALL
-502 ADKAE
+502 ADKAN

-514 YGGAMLPAS
+514 YGGAMLPAT
-523 YSFLSQNEIDVLTK
+523 YSFLSQNEIDTLTK

-570 VAERD
+570 VVERD
-575 GSTVFPKH
+575 GSAVLPKH

-590 QSVTNLDIVIEEPQI
+590 QSISNLDVVIEEPQI
-605 EEQRYSE
+605 ADQRYNE

-624 YLEIKNTD
+624 YLEINNAD
-632 KLRWRDKE
+632 KLKWRDHE
-640 SATSLDTLIQNPF
+640 SATSLDNLIQNPF

-660 MGIRDDGMS
+660 IGIRDDGVSKMEQ
-669 TMLRLDRTQ
+669 LDRTQ
-678 GEVAHAVIASLFY
+678 GEVAHAVIASLFF
-691 KEGESNNPDT
+691 KEGETNDPDT
-701 ILQRVSA
+701 ILQRVSV

-745 DTLLDIMRANNLHVV
+745 DTLLDIMRSNKLHVV
-760 NCEKEIIR
+760 DCEKEIIR

-773 GDPDIKGYV
+773 GNPNIKGYV
-782 DMILGD
+782 DMILENDKD
-788 DSSNLYVFDFK
+788 DLYVFDFK
-799 WTSSKNHYPGLLKM
+799 WTSSKSHYPDLLKK

-824 MVEQELGKEVAAT
+824 MVEKELGKDVAAV

-842 PENCLYSVFSFNG
+842 PENCLYSITPFIG
-855 DHTTKM
+855 DHTTEL
-861 EEVENVGQKLF
+861 EEEENVGKNLF
-872 LQVKNSHKYRLQ
+872 LQVKNSYAYRLH
-884 QIKDGKI
+884 QIQDGRI
-891 ELGEGKLA
+891 ELGEGQP
-899 TDLQYF
+899 TDKLQYVS
-905 DDMEKEGLMPL
+905 DTTEENLMPL
-916 RIREGAKEAN
+916 RIRDGVKETN

>member
-1 MNSCAIQIIFIYLQ
+1 MTIKYL
-15 METNKTYYEDM
+15 
-26 KIIYSPAYQGF
+26 PAYQGF
-37 TYLNLKA
+37 TYLNLKD
-44 QDNNQV
+44 QDNKLA

-72 MECLNSKQRIAH
+72 IECLSNKQRIAH
-84 YYSAMYDYTVKNPH
+84 YYSAMYDYTNKNPK
-98 HKLADSFRLD
+98 HKLADSFKLD

-134 ASGRMEVLCE
+134 ASGRMKVLCE

-149 NCPGTGERIY
+149 NCPGTGERI
-159 HLISHIKNGCSLP
+159 HDLISHIKNGCSLP
-172 PDLKI
+172 PDLTI

-189 IRALFDALRE
+189 IKVLFDALRE
-199 RKVDIRTPQNE
+199 REVEIRTPKNE
-210 TGDGSNLSL
+210 TGKGSNLSL
-219 VRKLVCGQNQN
+219 VRQLVCGQNQN
-230 TLTLQKADD
+230 TLTLQQNDN
-239 SFRIF
+239 SFHIY

-251 ALNWLTLQSAESYDV
+251 ALNWLTLQPTESYDV

-273 DFDNTLRLSGQPVSG
+273 DFDNTLRLSGQPVGG
-288 STIKDVLPQVSQLL
+288 STMKDVLPQVSQLL
-302 VIGLNLFPQPLNIH
+302 VIGLNLFPQPLNIQ
-316 FLLEWLYAPVSPL
+316 FLLEWLLAPVNPL
-329 EGILRRPLAEAIIKS
+329 EGIFRRPLAKKIIES

-358 YLKGEYDHWDEGTT
+358 YLKGEYDIWNESIT
-372 EEKKQEVIKSMKGKR
+372 EEEKQEIIKSRKR
-387 VKTIRSFLP
+387 KRSNAIRRFLP

-409 NVNKEAIY
+409 NVNKESVY

-426 SKNRMF
+426 CKNRMF
-432 QDIDEGVKR
+432 QNIDESVKR

-459 HTLNEIP
+459 QTQDEIP
-466 FATVQG
+466 FAIVQG

-489 QNCRCVVTSPALL
+489 QNCRCVVASPALL
-502 ADKAE
+502 ADKAN

-514 YGGAMLPAS
+514 YGGAMLPAT
-523 YSFLSQNEIDVLTK
+523 YSFLSQNEIDTLTK

-570 VAERD
+570 VVERD
-575 GSTVFPKH
+575 GSAVLPKH

-590 QSVTNLDIVIEEPQI
+590 QSISNLDVVIEEPQI
-605 EEQRYSE
+605 ADQRYNE

-624 YLEIKNTD
+624 YLEINNAD
-632 KLRWRDKE
+632 KLKWRDHE
-640 SATSLDTLIQNPF
+640 SATSLDNLIQNPF

-660 MGIRDDGMS
+660 IGIQDDGVSKMEQ
-669 TMLRLDRTQ
+669 LDRTQ
-678 GEVAHAVIASLFY
+678 GEVAHAVIASLFF
-691 KEGESNNPDT
+691 KEGKKNDPNT

-708 DYDTAFSDAL
+708 NYDTAFSDAL

-745 DTLLDIMRANNLHVV
+745 DTLLDIMRSNKLHVV
-760 NCEKEIIR
+760 DCEKEIIR

-773 GDPDIKGYV
+773 GNPNIKGYV
-782 DMILGD
+782 DMILENDKD
-788 DSSNLYVFDFK
+788 DLYVFDFK
-799 WTSSKNHYPGLLKM
+799 WTSSKSHYPDLLKK

-824 MVEQELGKEVAAT
+824 MVEKELGKDVAAV

-842 PENCLYSVFSFNG
+842 PENCLYSITPFIG
-855 DHTTKM
+855 DHTTEL
-861 EEVENVGQKLF
+861 EEEENVGKNLF
-872 LQVKNSHKYRLQ
+872 LQVKNSYAYRLH
-884 QIKDGKI
+884 QIQDGRI
-891 ELGEGKLA
+891 ELGEGQP
-899 TDLQYF
+899 TDKLQYVS
-905 DDMEKEGLMPL
+905 DTTEENLMPL
-916 RIREGAKEAN
+916 RIRDGVKETN

>member
-1 MNSCAIQIIFIYLQ
+1 MTIKYL
-15 METNKTYYEDM
+15 
-26 KIIYSPAYQGF
+26 PAYQGF
-37 TYLNLKA
+37 TYLNLKD
-44 QDNNQV
+44 QDNKLA

-72 MECLNSKQRIAH
+72 IECLSNKQRIAH
-84 YYSAMYDYTVKNPH
+84 YYSAMYDYTNKNPK
-98 HKLADSFRLD
+98 HKLADSFKLD

-134 ASGRMEVLCE
+134 ASGRMKVLCE

-149 NCPGTGERIY
+149 NCPGTGERIRD
-159 HLISHIKNGCSLP
+159 LISHIKNGCSLP
-172 PDLKI
+172 PDLTI

-189 IRALFDALRE
+189 IKVLFDALRE
-199 RKVDIRTPQNE
+199 REVEIRTLKNE
-210 TGDGSNLSL
+210 TGKGSNLSL
-219 VRKLVCGQNQN
+219 VRQLVCGQNQN
-230 TLTLQKADD
+230 TLTLQQNDN
-239 SFRIF
+239 SFHIY

-251 ALNWLTLQSAESYDV
+251 ALNWLTLQPTESYDV

-273 DFDNTLRLSGQPVSG
+273 DFDNTLRLSGQPVGG
-288 STIKDVLPQVSQLL
+288 STMKDVLPQVSQLL
-302 VIGLNLFPQPLNIH
+302 VIGLNLFPQPLNIQ
-316 FLLEWLYAPVSPL
+316 FLLEWLLAPVNPL
-329 EGILRRPLAEAIIKS
+329 EGIFRRPLAKKIIES

-358 YLKGEYDHWDEGTT
+358 YLKGEYDIWNESIT
-372 EEKKQEVIKSMKGKR
+372 EEEKQEIIKSRKR
-387 VKTIRSFLP
+387 KRSNAIRRFLP

-409 NVNKEAIY
+409 NVNKESVY

-426 SKNRMF
+426 CKNRMF
-432 QDIDEGVKR
+432 QNIDESVKR
-441 QLGTIKEQA
+441 QLETIKEQA

-459 HTLNEIP
+459 QTQDEIP
-466 FATVQG
+466 FAIVQG

-489 QNCRCVVTSPALL
+489 QNCRCVVASPALL
-502 ADKAE
+502 ADKAN

-514 YGGAMLPAS
+514 YGGAMLPAT
-523 YSFLSQNEIDVLTK
+523 YSFLSQNEIDTLTK

-570 VAERD
+570 VVERD
-575 GSTVFPKH
+575 GSAVLPKH

-590 QSVTNLDIVIEEPQI
+590 QSISNLDVVIEEPQI
-605 EEQRYSE
+605 ADQRYNE

-624 YLEIKNTD
+624 YLEINNAD
-632 KLRWRDKE
+632 KLKWRDHE
-640 SATSLDTLIQNPF
+640 SATSLDNLIQNPF

-660 MGIRDDGMS
+660 IGIRDDGVSKMEQ
-669 TMLRLDRTQ
+669 LDRTQ
-678 GEVAHAVIASLFY
+678 GEVAHAVIASLFF
-691 KEGESNNPDT
+691 KEGETNDPDT
-701 ILQRVSA
+701 ILQRVSV

-745 DTLLDIMRANNLHVV
+745 DTLLDIMRSNKLHVV
-760 NCEKEIIR
+760 DCEKEIIR

-773 GDPDIKGYV
+773 GNPNIKGYV
-782 DMILGD
+782 DMILENDKD
-788 DSSNLYVFDFK
+788 DLYVFDFK
-799 WTSSKNHYPGLLKM
+799 WTSSKSHYPDLLKK

-824 MVEQELGKEVAAT
+824 MVEKELGKDVAAV

-842 PENCLYSVFSFNG
+842 PENCLYSITPFIG
-855 DHTTKM
+855 DHTTEL
-861 EEVENVGQKLF
+861 EEEENVGKNLF
-872 LQVKNSHKYRLQ
+872 LQVKNSYAYRLH
-884 QIKDGKI
+884 QIQDGRI
-891 ELGEGKLA
+891 ELGEGQP
-899 TDLQYF
+899 TDKLQYVS
-905 DDMEKEGLMPL
+905 DTTEENLMPL
-916 RIREGAKEAN
+916 RIRDGVKETN

>member
-1 MNSCAIQIIFIYLQ
+1 MTI
-15 METNKTYYEDM
+15 K
-26 KIIYSPAYQGF
+26 YSPSYQGF
-37 TYLNLKA
+37 TYLNLKD
-44 QDNNQV
+44 QDNNLA

-72 MECLNSKQRIAH
+72 IECLNNKQRIAH
-84 YYSAMYDYTVKNPH
+84 YYSVMYDYTTKNPE

-149 NCPGTGERIY
+149 NCPGTGERI
-159 HLISHIKNGCSLP
+159 HNLISHIKNGCSLP
-172 PDLKI
+172 PDLTI
-177 ELGCPEDCLSPS
+177 ELGCPEDCLPPS
-189 IRALFDALRE
+189 IKDLFDALRARE
-199 RKVDIRTPQNE
+199 VEILTPQSE
-210 TGDGSNLSL
+210 TGNGSNLSL
-219 VRKLVCGQNQN
+219 VRQLVCGQNQN
-230 TLTLQKADD
+230 ALTLQQNDD
-239 SFRIF
+239 SFHIY

-251 ALNWLTLQSAESYDV
+251 ALNWLTLQPAESYDV

-288 STIKDVLPQVSQLL
+288 STMKDVLPQVSQLL
-302 VIGLNLFPQPLNIH
+302 VIGLNLFPQPLNIQ
-316 FLLEWLYAPVSPL
+316 FLLEWLHAPVSPL
-329 EGILRRPLAEAIIKS
+329 EGILRRPLADAIIDS

-358 YLKGEYDHWDEGTT
+358 YLNGEYDIWEEGIT
-372 EEKKQEVIKSMKGKR
+372 EERKQEVIESKKR
-387 VKTIRSFLP
+387 KRCNAIRRFLP
-396 SMNKPTDVLSLND
+396 SMNKPADVLCLND
-409 NVNKEAIY
+409 NVNKELVY
-417 KFVRLILSW
+417 KFVRYILSW

-432 QDIDEGVKR
+432 QNIDESVKR

-459 HTLNEIP
+459 QTQDQIP
-466 FATVQG
+466 FATLQG

-489 QNCRCVVTSPALL
+489 QNCRCIVASPALM
-502 ADKAE
+502 ADKAD

-523 YSFLSQNEIDVLTK
+523 YSFLSQNEIDVLTN
-537 EGVALWNAA
+537 EGVKLWNSP

-557 IPFIMTSGHLSLV
+557 IPFIMTSDCLSLV
-570 VAERD
+570 VVERA
-575 GSTVFPKH
+575 GSTVLPKH

-590 QSVTNLDIVIEEPQI
+590 QSISNLDLVIEEPLI
-605 EEQRYSE
+605 ADEKYNE
-612 RKPVDNSLHDAT
+612 RSNVDNSLHDAT
-624 YLEIKNTD
+624 YLEINNTD
-632 KLRWRDKE
+632 QLKWRDKE
-640 SATSLDTLIQNPF
+640 SATSLESLIQNPF

-660 MGIRDDGMS
+660 MGIRDDGVS
-669 TMLRLDRTQ
+669 TMMRLDRTQ
-678 GEVAHAVIASLFY
+678 GEVAHAVIASLFH
-691 KEGESNNPDT
+691 KEGETNDPNT
-701 ILQRVSA
+701 ILQRVTA
-708 DYDTAFSDAL
+708 DYDTTFSNAL

-745 DTLLDIMRANNLHVV
+745 DTLLDIMRANKLHVV
-760 NCEKEIIR
+760 DCEKEILR
-768 GLQFE
+768 KLQFE
-773 GDPDIKGYV
+773 GDPDIRGFV

-788 DSSNLYVFDFK
+788 NNDNLYVFDFK
-799 WTSSKNHYPGLLKM
+799 WTSSKSKYDNLLKK

-824 MVEQELGKEVAAT
+824 MVEKELDRDVAAV

-842 PENCLYSVFSFNG
+842 PENCLYSITSFEG
-855 DHTTKM
+855 EHTKKL
-861 EEVENVGQKLF
+861 EEVENVGKDLF
-872 LQVKNSHKYRLQ
+872 LQVKNSYKYRLQ
-884 QIKDGKI
+884 QIKEGEI
-891 ELGEGKLA
+891 ELGEGKP
-899 TDLQYF
+899 TKDLQY
-905 DDMEKEGLMPL
+905 DIDTEKKDLMPL
-916 RIREGAKEAN
+916 HKRDGVKETN

-931 KCFK
+931 KCFKK

>member
-1 MNSCAIQIIFIYLQ
+1 MTIKYL
-15 METNKTYYEDM
+15 
-26 KIIYSPAYQGF
+26 PAYQGF
-37 TYLNLKA
+37 TYLNLKD
-44 QDNNQV
+44 QENNLA

-72 MECLNSKQRIAH
+72 IECLNSKQRIAH
-84 YYSAMYDYTVKNPH
+84 YYSAMYDYTEKRPQ

-129 GQAST
+129 GQASK
-134 ASGRMEVLCE
+134 ASDRMEVLCE

-149 NCPGTGERIY
+149 NCPGTGERI
-159 HLISHIKNGCSLP
+159 HDLISHIKNGCSIP
-172 PDLKI
+172 PNLTI
-177 ELGCPEDCLSPS
+177 ELGCPEDCLPPS
-189 IRALFDALRE
+189 IKDLFDALRE
-199 RKVDIRTPQNE
+199 REVEIRTPQNE
-210 TGDGSNLSL
+210 IGDGSNLSL
-219 VRKLVCGQNQN
+219 VRQLICGQNQN
-230 TLTLQKADD
+230 TLTLQHNDQ
-239 SFRIF
+239 SFNIY

-251 ALNWLTLQSAESYDV
+251 ALNWLTLQPADSYNV
-266 WIDSNNK
+266 WIDSDNK

-288 STIKDVLPQVSQLL
+288 STMKDVLPQVSQLL
-302 VIGLNLFPQPLNIH
+302 VIGLNLFPQPLNIQ
-316 FLLEWLYAPVSPL
+316 FLLEWLHAPVSPL
-329 EGILRRPLAEAIIKS
+329 EGILRRPLAEAIIDS

-349 KECKDVIDN
+349 QNCQDVIDN
-358 YLKGEYDHWDEGTT
+358 YQKGEYDIWEEGIT
-372 EEKKQEVIKSMKGKR
+372 EEEKQEIIKFRRRKR
-387 VKTIRSFLP
+387 SKAIRRFLP
-396 SMNKPTDVLSLND
+396 PMNKPIDVLSLND
-409 NVNKEAIY
+409 NVNKESVY

-432 QDIDEGVKR
+432 QNIDDSEKR
-441 QLGTIKEQA
+441 QLGTVKEQA

-459 HTLNEIP
+459 QTQDEIP
-466 FATVQG
+466 FAIVQG

-523 YSFLSQNEIDVLTK
+523 YSFLSQNEIDVLTN
-537 EGVALWNAA
+537 EGVSLWNAA

-557 IPFIMTSGHLSLV
+557 IPFVMTSGHLSLV
-570 VAERD
+570 VVERD
-575 GSTVFPKH
+575 GSTVLPKH

-590 QSVTNLDIVIEEPQI
+590 QSISNLDIVIEEPQI
-605 EEQRYSE
+605 ADQRYSE
-612 RKPVDNSLHDAT
+612 RKSVDNSLHDAT

-632 KLRWRDKE
+632 KLRWRDHE
-640 SATSLDTLIQNPF
+640 SATSLDNLIQNPF

-660 MGIRDDGMS
+660 MGIRDDGVSKMEQ
-669 TMLRLDRTQ
+669 LDRTQ

-691 KEGESNNPDT
+691 KEGETNDPDT
-701 ILQRVSA
+701 ILQRVSN

-718 LEKGAILLL
+718 LDKGAILLL

-745 DTLLDIMRANNLHVV
+745 DTLLDIMRSNNLHVV
-760 NCEKEIIR
+760 DCEKEILR
-768 GLQFE
+768 SLQFE

-782 DMILGD
+782 DMILGNNND
-788 DSSNLYVFDFK
+788 NLYVFDFK
-799 WTSSKNHYPGLLKM
+799 WTTSKNHYPELLKK

-824 MVEQELGKEVAAT
+824 MVKKELGKEVVAT

-842 PENCLYSVFSFNG
+842 PENCLYSISFFNG
-855 DHTTKM
+855 DHTTKL
-861 EEVENVGQKLF
+861 EEEENIGKNLF
-872 LQVKNSHKYRLQ
+872 LQVKNSYKYRLQ
-884 QIKDGKI
+884 QILDGKI

-899 TDLQYF
+899 TNLQYVN
-905 DDMEKEGLMPL
+905 DTEKEGLMPL
-916 RIREGAKEAN
+916 RIRDEVKENN